1 MLLLD
6 DLSNKI
12 GSRLSGSAGAESGS
26 IYKSTI
32 RDPWLRSCI
41 SSGSDGAQ
49 MGERRKETAYIQ
61 DNKTKITVPIC
72 ALGGSVATA
81 KTGLTAEVIEV
92 HKELA
97 ELGDKIKGKIV
108 FFNRPMDNEEIES
121 FHAYSGAGDQRNIGA
136 GEAAKFELSGL
147 LYAPQFK
154 IG

>member
-1 MLLLD
+1 LD

-12 GSRLSGSAGAESGS
+12 GSRLSGSAGAEKGS

-72 ALGGSVATA
+72 ALGGSIA

-92 HKELA
+92 HSIKELA
-97 ELGDKIKGKIV
+97 ELGIK
-108 FFNRPMDNEEIES
+108 
-121 FHAYSGAGDQRNIGA
+121 
-136 GEAAKFELSGL
+136 
-147 LYAPQFK
+147 
-154 IG
+154 